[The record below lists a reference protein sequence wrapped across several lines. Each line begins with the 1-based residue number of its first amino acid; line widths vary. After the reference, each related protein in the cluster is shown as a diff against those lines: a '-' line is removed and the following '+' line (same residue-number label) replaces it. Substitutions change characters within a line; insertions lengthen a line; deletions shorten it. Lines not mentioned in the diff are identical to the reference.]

1 MSGVPG
7 GHHGGYHGPSSG
19 SHQQSSGNHQP
30 SPASIAADKERYIDK
45 YDFPYCARID
55 KYEKI
60 AKIGQG
66 TFGEVFKV
74 SLIIFTLFITYL
86 FQIFRQDVEQID
98 PK

>member
-7 GHHGGYHGPSSG
+7 GHHGGYHGPSPG

-74 SLIIFTLFITYL
+74 S
-86 FQIFRQDVEQID
+86 
-98 PK
+98 

>member
-7 GHHGGYHGPSSG
+7 GHHSGYHGQSSG
-19 SHQQSSGNHQP
+19 SHQP
-30 SPASIAADKERYIDK
+30 SPASIAQDKERYIDK

-74 SLIIFTLFITYL
+74 SDISSISKFLMNFNILG
-86 FQIFRQDVEQID
+86 
-98 PK
+98 

>member
-7 GHHGGYHGPSSG
+7 SHGGHHGGG
-19 SHQQSSGNHQP
+19 SHGAPHGHGHQSN
-30 SPASIAADKERYIDK
+30 AALMAQDKDRYIEK
-45 YDFPYCARID
+45 YDFPFCARVD

-74 SLIIFTLFITYL
+74 RTCGQNIMIQYS
-86 FQIFRQDVEQID
+86 
-98 PK
+98 